1 MSRDR
6 VLERI
11 RAALAASAGP
21 AAPHAVP
28 AHGVAP
34 ADRAAPAVPPTQPVD
49 DHVTLFVERSRQ
61 VGVRVELTG
70 SLTDAGARAA
80 ALCVERGVG
89 VAAAWHL
96 PEIAD
101 VLAAVQGAG
110 VEVLSADA
118 TPGEVAAA
126 GAGIT
131 GADWGIAESG
141 TLVLASGPQRPRLAS
156 LLPAVH
162 LAVLR
167 ADRVLPDLAAL
178 FACTGDLPSAFTF
191 ITGPSR
197 SADIGFTPVLGAHGP
212 TEVLVLVV
220 EG

>member
-6 VLERI
+6 VLGRI
-11 RAALAASAGP
+11 RAALAVPAGSAPAHPSEP
-21 AAPHAVP
+21 AAY
-28 AHGVAP
+28 
-34 ADRAAPAVPPTQPVD
+34 AARSRID
-49 DHVTLFVERSRQ
+49 DPVTLFVERSRQ
-61 VGVRVELTG
+61 VGVSVELAE
-70 SLTDAGARAA
+70 SLADAAARAA
-80 ALCVERGVG
+80 AVCVDRGVR
-89 VAAAWHL
+89 VAAAWHDPDL
-96 PEIAD
+96 AG
-101 VLAAVQGAG
+101 VLAAVRGAG
-110 VEVLSADA
+110 VEVLPADA
-118 TPGEVAAA
+118 ALDEAAGA

-141 TLVLASGPQRPRLAS
+141 ALVLASGPQRPRLAS

-178 FACTGDLPSAFTF
+178 FARAGDLPSALTF

-212 TEVLVLVV
+212 MEVVVLLV
-220 EG
+220 GGW